1 MAPIRE
7 LQEATHF
14 KVVQFAEGGDF
25 QKIPRVLVPCN
36 SNDKE
41 AQKMSLFDITEGDV
55 LPRPVTMDDI
65 LRSLEVHK
73 PSLTEEELNQY
84 VEWTKK
90 MGQSGA

>member
-1 MAPIRE
+1 
-7 LQEATHF
+7 
-14 KVVQFAEGGDF
+14 
-25 QKIPRVLVPCN
+25 
-36 SNDKE
+36 
-41 AQKMSLFDITEGDV
+41 MSLFDITEGDV

>member
-1 MAPIRE
+1 MT
-7 LQEATHF
+7 LQKRIEMLF
-14 KVVQFAEGGDF
+14 K
-25 QKIPRVLVPCN
+25 
-36 SNDKE
+36 
-41 AQKMSLFDITEGDV
+41 
-55 LPRPVTMDDI
+55 DDI